1 MRRAILL
8 LLASAAVAH
17 GQPAPVED
25 ALPGLFFDPRPANAP
40 PTLEPRAG
48 AKDDASGG
56 ESLDTPAAQR
66 RIVGIAKDQLAR
78 ARGQASAGS
87 ATQLRL
93 NLLDGVDMTAVIERT
108 APTSRGYSLA
118 GHIAGMKDVSSVVLV
133 VNGAVVVGDVWTPHG
148 HYTIRAAGGG
158 SYLIEKTDPADRKP
172 LAEPILPPP
181 GSARDTAP
189 TSRDAANQDSGST
202 IDIFAFWTQG
212 ARLGAGG
219 LRNMQALVDLA
230 VAGANEAYL
239 ASDIQTRLNLV
250 GATEVHHDHE
260 FTNANTLLERLA
272 AHYDGYM
279 TEVHD
284 VRDAYS
290 SDLVHLFVGPREVT
304 DVGGIA
310 YLWGPFGLSIA
321 GSVGTFV
328 HEVGHNM
335 GLKHDAY
342 QLVSHEGGEE
352 YRRAI
357 EQGLRDDHLRLYG
370 VGYVNQRAFDAGAE
384 EERRWRTIM
393 AYGIQCGDNGLY
405 CGRLLRLSNPRRRW
419 PDDNGDPMGIAEED
433 AGPDEWPA
441 DASRAANENKRTLA
455 NWRQRSA
462 RCRFDLS
469 GEVIEMPAD
478 GGSATMEVGAS
489 GASCPWHAVTN
500 EAFVDVAVEGDRVLI
515 RARPNDGPVRSGIV
529 SIAGKPVSLRQ
540 LGTCRGPC
548 VCDRAPPVRQ
558 AILDATGHT
567 ACQDVTALDLAA
579 IGALDLSGRGL
590 DSLSVNDVSHL
601 PNLSELYLS
610 RNGLEDISA
619 LSGLANLS
627 VLRLTTNRIEDI
639 SALSGLASLR
649 ELYLGWNV
657 LEDISALSGLANLS
671 VLRLTTNR
679 IEDISALSGL
689 ASLRVLEL
697 SGNRI
702 EDISP
707 LSGLANLREL
717 SLGWNVLE
725 DISALKELRVGR
737 LDLSNNAIEDIS
749 MLRGMTS
756 LESLYI
762 SNNAIKDILALSGL
776 ASLRALYLS
785 GNRIEDISA
794 LSGLANLAS
803 LHLSGNRIEDI
814 SALSGLAN
822 LVSLHLTGNRIEEI
836 SPLSG
841 LANLRILELSGT
853 RIEDISPLSG
863 MTSLRYVH
871 LLNNAI
877 EDISPLLGNTG
888 LGGGDYLN
896 LSGNPLNDESAGA
909 HVSMLRGRGVDVV
922 FSPSI
927 HVEDAVA
934 AEGEALAF
942 RVRLA
947 PAVDRDVK
955 LRWETYSPVTYARP
969 PFAEAGV
976 DYSPAGG
983 EAVVAAGSTETTI
996 SVETLRDIVLE
1007 LDERLFATI
1016 WPLDGADETVLFH
1029 WLLRD
1034 GVGIIKDASN
1044 RDVPTGDA
1052 LSLNVASIF
1061 AFLGDAIE
1069 YRVTIGDPALVQAFV
1084 ENGVLR
1090 IVPLGD
1096 QLGETTVTVLARTP
1110 GRSRE
1115 LAVNVEL
1122 TDAPAPSWV
1131 RGWRLAIPADSGPTS
1146 TDEPERTASP

>member
-1 MRRAILL
+1 MRRAIVL

-25 ALPGLFFDPRPANAP
+25 TLPGLFFDPRPANAP
-40 PTLEPRAG
+40 PPLEPRAG

-56 ESLDTPAAQR
+56 KSLDTPAAQR

-78 ARGQASAGS
+78 ARGRASAGS
-87 ATQLRL
+87 AARLRL

-133 VNGAVVVGDVWTPHG
+133 VNGAVVAGDVWTPQG

-158 SYLIEKTDPADRKP
+158 SYLIEKTDPAERKP
-172 LAEPILPPP
+172 LAEPIPPP
-181 GSARDTAP
+181 GSARDAAP

-212 ARLGAGG
+212 ARLDAGG

-250 GATEVHHDHE
+250 GATEVHYDYEGANQTEGRTWIDHLRK
-260 FTNANTLLERLA
+260 AD
-272 AHYDGYM
+272 DGYM

-284 VRDAYS
+284 VRDTYS
-290 SDLVHLFVGPREVT
+290 SDLVHLFVGLGET
-304 DVGGIA
+304 DVGGKAI
-310 YLWGPFGLSIA
+310 LWGPFGLSIA
-321 GSVGTFV
+321 GRVRTFV

-335 GLKHDAY
+335 GLHHDAY
-342 QLVSHEGGEE
+342 QLVTHEGGEE

-384 EERRWRTIM
+384 EERRWRTVM
-393 AYGIQCGDNGLY
+393 AYGVQCGDNGLR
-405 CGRLLRLSNPRRRW
+405 CEWLLRLSNPRRRW

-441 DASRAANENKRTLA
+441 DASRATNENKRTLA

-469 GEVIEMPAD
+469 EEVIEMPAD

-489 GASCPWHAVTN
+489 DASCPWHAVTN

-579 IGALDLSGRGL
+579 ISALDLTDRGL

-601 PNLSELYLS
+601 PNLSALYLY
-610 RNGLEDISA
+610 RNGLD
-619 LSGLANLS
+619 
-627 VLRLTTNRIEDI
+627 
-639 SALSGLASLR
+639 
-649 ELYLGWNV
+649 
-657 LEDISALSGLANLS
+657 
-671 VLRLTTNR
+671 
-679 IEDISALSGL
+679 DISALSGL

-707 LSGLANLREL
+707 LSGLA
-717 SLGWNVLE
+717 S
-725 DISALKELRVGR
+725 LRVLHLTGNR
-737 LDLSNNAIEDIS
+737 IEDIS
-749 MLRGMTS
+749 
-756 LESLYI
+756 
-762 SNNAIKDILALSGL
+762 ALSGL
-776 ASLRALYLS
+776 ASLRVLELSGNRIEDVSALSGLASLSVLELSGNRIEDVSPLSGLASLSVLHLTANRIEDISALSGLASLSVLYLTA
-785 GNRIEDISA
+785 NRIEDISA
-794 LSGLANLAS
+794 LSGLANLRF
-803 LHLSGNRIEDI
+803 LY
-814 SALSGLAN
+814 
-822 LVSLHLTGNRIEEI
+822 
-836 SPLSG
+836 
-841 LANLRILELSGT
+841 LSGT

-863 MTSLRYVH
+863 MTSLRHVD
-871 LLNNAI
+871 LVNNAI

-888 LGGGDYLN
+888 LGGGDYLD

-909 HVSMLRGRGVDVV
+909 HVSALRGRGVNVV

-969 PFAEAGV
+969 PSAEAGV

-996 SVETLRDIVLE
+996 SVETLRDSVLE

-1016 WPLDGADETVLFH
+1016 WPLDGADETVLFYWH
-1029 WLLRD
+1029 SG

-1044 RDVPTGDA
+1044 RDVPMGDA

-1069 YRVTIGDPALVQAFV
+1069 FRVTIGDPALVQAFV